1 MADDTLLDLT
11 TLIVAN
17 HVSNNNVG
25 VNDLPALIQSVHGA
39 LKGLGQ
45 PQADEPPAE
54 EYKPAVSVRS
64 SVKHEHIVSLI
75 DGRPYKML
83 KRHIGQHGL
92 TPKEYRQRYGLK
104 DDYPMVAPAYAE
116 QRKALAVKIGLGRK
130 PAAKPA
136 SKKVSAKRKTASK
149 EGPAAE

>member
-17 HVSNNNVG
+17 HVSNNCVE
-25 VNDLPALIQSVHGA
+25 VSELPALIQSVHDA

-45 PQADEPPAE
+45 SPAKEAAAE

-75 DGRPYKML
+75 DGKPYKML
-83 KRHIGQHGL
+83 KRHIGRHGL

-116 QRKALAVKIGLGRK
+116 QRKALALKIGLGKK
-130 PAAKPA
+130 PTAEPA
-136 SKKVSAKRKTASK
+136 PKKARAKRN
-149 EGPAAE
+149 AATEEAPVSE